1 MLDRIIE
8 EGEGP
13 SRGVLI
19 GLHDENSTHTEILP
33 LLRRISDG
41 RRVIAPRSAR
51 WSRFGGGGR
60 FSWFTSVAPPL
71 IEPIGFGDSL
81 MQLERLLLDHVA
93 EHEAHRDIVVVG
105 IGQGGTMALAL
116 ALLWPEL
123 IARLVAIGGFWPV
136 IPGWDMPDRD
146 VAGLRVLL
154 AGGTAGASERL
165 CALGAEVSEIATTES
180 PTLVAAIRRCISDKP
195 RRTRL

>member
-41 RRVIAPRSAR
+41 RRVIAPRAAR
-51 WSRFGGGGR
+51 WSRFGDGGR

-71 IEPIGFGDSL
+71 IEPIGFGDGL
-81 MQLERLLLDHVA
+81 MQLERLLLDHAA
-93 EHEAHRDIVVVG
+93 EHEAQRDIVVVG

-116 ALLWPEL
+116 AMLWPEL
-123 IARLVAIGGFWPV
+123 VTRIVAIGGFWPV

-146 VAGLRVLL
+146 MAGLQVLL
-154 AGGTAGASERL
+154 AGAAVGAGERM
-165 CALGAEVSEIATTES
+165 CALGAEVTEMATTDD
-180 PTLVAAIRRCISDKP
+180 PTLVAAIRHCISDEP
-195 RRTRL
+195 RRTRS